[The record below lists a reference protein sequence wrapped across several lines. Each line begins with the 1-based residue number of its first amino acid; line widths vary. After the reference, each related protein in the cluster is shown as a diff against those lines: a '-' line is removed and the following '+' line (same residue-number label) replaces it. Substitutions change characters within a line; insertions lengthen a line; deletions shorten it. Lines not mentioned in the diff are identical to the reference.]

1 VRRGEA
7 GQTGR
12 RAGLP
17 LGPVTSAT
25 GEDRPGSA
33 KQDRRPLHAVLL
45 DGVAGAARLLD
56 PLARALDGTGPAI
69 LPLDASLPAATI
81 RQLIEAFRPDVVID
95 AVGEARARSG
105 QPGVAAET
113 AVIIGTSGST
123 GEPKGVEL
131 SAAALTYSARA
142 SLRRVGARPG
152 ERWLACLPAS
162 HVAGLQVLVRS
173 LVSETEPVVAAR
185 ATTAAVRDA
194 ADAGCAHL
202 SVVPTQLVRLLSTD
216 GGAVSGADAGAVSG
230 AAALARY
237 RCVLVGGAAAGAA
250 VLAQARAAGVT
261 AVTTYGM
268 SETCGGCVYDGVPLD
283 GVTVRE
289 GEDGRLR
296 ISGPVL
302 MNRYHGR
309 PDLTAA
315 VLDDSAGQREFVTSD
330 LGRLMPD
337 GRVTV
342 RGRADD
348 VINTGGHKV
357 VPGEVAAVLAACPEV
372 REVVVVGRPDPEW
385 GERVIAV
392 VVPADREHPPGLELL
407 RTQVS
412 ARLPRYA
419 CPSEVVLTEA
429 IPVLPSGKPDL
440 AALKVART

>member
-1 VRRGEA
+1 MRRRP
-7 GQTGR
+7 GR

-17 LGPVTSAT
+17 FTSVTLPPAGDGPR
-25 GEDRPGSA
+25 RPGPPGPRA
-33 KQDRRPLHAVLL
+33 RPDARPLHAVLL
-45 DGVAGAARLLD
+45 DGVADAARLLE

-69 LPLDASLPAATI
+69 LPLDAGLPAARL
-81 RQLIEAFRPDVVID
+81 RQLIDVFQPD
-95 AVGEARARSG
+95 AVIEADGGTRSRSG

-131 SAAALTYSARA
+131 SAAALTHAARA
-142 SLRRVGARPG
+142 SLARAGARPG

-173 LVSETEPVVAAR
+173 LVSETEPAVAAR
-185 ATTAAVRDA
+185 ATAESVRDA

-202 SVVPTQLVRLLSTD
+202 SVVPTQLVRLLAAD
-216 GGAVSGADAGAVSG
+216 GGPR
-230 AAALARY
+230 ALARY
-237 RCVLVGGAAAGAA
+237 RCVLVGGAAAGAV
-250 VLAQARAAGVT
+250 VLAEARAAGVT

-315 VLDDSAGQREFVTSD
+315 VLDRSAGGDREFVTSD

-357 VPGEVAAVLAACPEV
+357 VPGEVAAVLAACPGV

-412 ARLPRYA
+412 ALLPRYA

>member
-1 VRRGEA
+1 
-7 GQTGR
+7 
-12 RAGLP
+12 
-17 LGPVTSAT
+17 VTPSFLS
-25 GEDRPGSA
+25 DRPPET
-33 KQDRRPLHAVLL
+33 DRRPLHAVLL
-45 DGVAGAARLLD
+45 DGVADAARLLD
-56 PLARALDGTGPAI
+56 PLARALDGTGPAL
-69 LPLDASLPAATI
+69 LPLDAGLPAARL
-81 RQLIEAFRPDVVID
+81 RQLIDVFQPD
-95 AVGEARARSG
+95 AVIGADGEARTRSG

-131 SAAALTYSARA
+131 SAAALTHSARA
-142 SLRRVGARPG
+142 SLARAGARPG

-173 LVSETEPVVAAR
+173 LVSGTEPVIAAR
-185 ATTAAVRDA
+185 ATAGAVSDA
-194 ADAGCAHL
+194 ADAGCAHV
-202 SVVPTQLVRLLSTD
+202 SVVPTQLVRLLRASPGT
-216 GGAVSGADAGAVSG
+216 SSG
-230 AAALARY
+230 AADRGARALARY

-250 VLAQARAAGVT
+250 VLAQARAAGIT

-283 GVTVRE
+283 GVTVRA
-289 GEDGRLR
+289 GDDGLLR

-302 MNRYHGR
+302 MNRYYGR

-315 VLDDSAGQREFVTSD
+315 VLHDSAGGSSAGQHRELVTSD
-330 LGRLMPD
+330 LGRVAPD

-348 VINTGGHKV
+348 VINTGGYQV
-357 VPGEVAAVLAACPEV
+357 VPGEVAAVLAACPGV

-385 GERVIAV
+385 GERVTAV
-392 VVPADREHPPGLELL
+392 IVPTDWEQPPGLELL

-419 CPSEVVLTEA
+419 CPSEVVLAEA

>member
-1 VRRGEA
+1 
-7 GQTGR
+7 
-12 RAGLP
+12 
-17 LGPVTSAT
+17 
-25 GEDRPGSA
+25 
-33 KQDRRPLHAVLL
+33 VLL
-45 DGVAGAARLLD
+45 DGVAGAVRLLD

-69 LPLDASLPAATI
+69 LPLDAGLPAAKI
-81 RQLIEAFRPDVVID
+81 RQLIEAFRPDAVID
-95 AVGEARARSG
+95 ADGEARARSG

-113 AVIIGTSGST
+113 AVIISTSGST

-131 SAAALTYSARA
+131 SAAALTHSARA
-142 SLRRVGARPG
+142 SLRRAGARPG

-173 LVSETEPVVAAR
+173 LVSETEPAVAAR
-185 ATTAAVRDA
+185 ATAGAVRDA

-202 SVVPTQLVRLLSTD
+202 SVVPTQLVRLLGAD
-216 GGAVSGADAGAVSG
+216 GGAL
-230 AAALARY
+230 ALARY

-250 VLAQARAAGVT
+250 VLAEARAAGVT

-283 GVTVRE
+283 GVTVRQ

-315 VLDDSAGQREFVTSD
+315 VLDDSAGGHREFVTSD
-330 LGRLMPD
+330 LGHLMPD

-357 VPGEVAAVLAACPEV
+357 VPGEVAAVLAACPGV

-392 VVPADREHPPGLELL
+392 VVPADREHPPALELL

-440 AALKVART
+440 AALRVART

>member
-1 VRRGEA
+1 MRPPPEVSV
-7 GQTGR
+7 TF
-12 RAGLP
+12 LP
-17 LGPVTSAT
+17 PG
-25 GEDRPGSA
+25 DRPSPPGT
-33 KQDRRPLHAVLL
+33 DGRPLHAVLL
-45 DGVAGAARLLD
+45 DGVADAARLLD

-69 LPLDASLPAATI
+69 LPLDAGMPAA
-81 RQLIEAFRPDVVID
+81 RVQQLIDVFRPDAVIGVD
-95 AVGEARARSG
+95 GVARARSG
-105 QPGVAAET
+105 SPGVAAET

-131 SAAALTYSARA
+131 SAAALTHSARA
-142 SLRRVGARPG
+142 SLGRAGARPG

-173 LVSETEPVVAAR
+173 LVSGTEPVIAAQ
-185 ATTAAVRDA
+185 ATAGAVREA
-194 ADAGCAHL
+194 ADAGCAHV
-202 SVVPTQLVRLLSTD
+202 SVVPTQLVRLLSAD
-216 GGAVSGADAGAVSG
+216 SGAGRADADSG
-230 AAALARY
+230 ARALARY

-250 VLAQARAAGVT
+250 VLAEARAAGIA

-283 GVTVRE
+283 GVTVRA

-296 ISGPVL
+296 VSGPVL

-315 VLDDSAGQREFVTSD
+315 VLDDSAGGYREFVTSD
-330 LGRLMPD
+330 LGRVAPD

-357 VPGEVAAVLAACPEV
+357 VPGEVAAVLAACPGV

-385 GERVIAV
+385 GERVTAV
-392 VVPADREHPPGLELL
+392 VVPADWEQPPGLELL

-440 AALKVART
+440 AALRVART

>member
-1 VRRGEA
+1 VASLPA
-7 GQTGR
+7 G
-12 RAGLP
+12 
-17 LGPVTSAT
+17 GPPS
-25 GEDRPGSA
+25 DRPRPSGPGA
-33 KQDRRPLHAVLL
+33 RPLHAVLL

-69 LPLDASLPAATI
+69 LPLDASLPAAKV
-81 RQLIEAFRPDVVID
+81 RHLIEAFRPDAVID
-95 AVGEARARSG
+95 ADGVARARSG
-105 QPGVAAET
+105 QPGVAADT

-142 SLRRVGARPG
+142 SLARAGARPG

-173 LVSETEPVVAAR
+173 LVSETEPAVAAR
-185 ATTAAVRDA
+185 ATAEAVRDA

-202 SVVPTQLVRLLSTD
+202 SVVPTQLVRLLGAD
-216 GGAVSGADAGAVSG
+216 GGAR
-230 AAALARY
+230 ALARY

-250 VLAQARAAGVT
+250 VLAEARAAGVT

-315 VLDDSAGQREFVTSD
+315 VLDHSAGGDREFVTSD
-330 LGRLMPD
+330 LGRLKPD

-357 VPGEVAAVLAACPEV
+357 VPGEVAAVLAACPGV

-392 VVPADREHPPGLELL
+392 VVPADWEHPPGLELL

-440 AALKVART
+440 AALKMART

>member
-1 VRRGEA
+1 LV
-7 GQTGR
+7 
-12 RAGLP
+12 
-17 LGPVTSAT
+17 PVTSL
-25 GEDRPGSA
+25 P
-33 KQDRRPLHAVLL
+33 RPLHAVLL
-45 DGVAGAARLLD
+45 DGVADAARLLD

-69 LPLDASLPAATI
+69 LPLDAGLPAA
-81 RQLIEAFRPDVVID
+81 RMRRLIDAFRPDAVIGVD
-95 AVGEARARSG
+95 GVTRARAG

-131 SAAALTYSARA
+131 SAAALTHSARA
-142 SLRRVGARPG
+142 SLVRVGARPG

-173 LVSETEPVVAAR
+173 LVSGTEPVVAAQ
-185 ATTAAVRDA
+185 ATAGAVRSA
-194 ADAGCAHL
+194 ADAGCAHVSL
-202 SVVPTQLVRLLSTD
+202 VPTQLVRLLGVGSGADD
-216 GGAVSGADAGAVSG
+216 GGAR
-230 AAALARY
+230 ALARY

-250 VLAQARAAGVT
+250 ALAEARAAGIA

-283 GVTVRE
+283 GVTVRA

-315 VLDDSAGQREFVTSD
+315 VLDDPVLDEAGGGHREFVTSD
-330 LGRLMPD
+330 LGRVAPD

-357 VPGEVAAVLAACPEV
+357 VPAEVAAVLAACPGV
-372 REVVVVGRPDPEW
+372 REVVVVGRPDPVW
-385 GERVIAV
+385 GERVTAV
-392 VVPADREHPPGLELL
+392 VVPADWEQPPGLELL

>member
-1 VRRGEA
+1 MTSPPA
-7 GQTGR
+7 GDR
-12 RAGLP
+12 
-17 LGPVTSAT
+17 LGPHA
-25 GEDRPGSA
+25 P
-33 KQDRRPLHAVLL
+33 DRRPLHAVLL
-45 DGVAGAARLLD
+45 DGAADAARLLD

-69 LPLDASLPAATI
+69 LPLDGSLPAAKI
-81 RQLIEAFRPDVVID
+81 RQLIDAFQPD
-95 AVGEARARSG
+95 AVIGADGETRTRSG
-105 QPGVAAET
+105 QAGVSAET

-131 SAAALTYSARA
+131 SAAALTHSARA
-142 SLRRVGARPG
+142 SLSRAGARPG

-185 ATTAAVRDA
+185 ATAQALRDA

-202 SVVPTQLVRLLSTD
+202 SVVPTQLVRLLGPD
-216 GGAVSGADAGAVSG
+216 GGAR
-230 AAALARY
+230 ALARY

-250 VLAQARAAGVT
+250 VLAEARAAGVT

-283 GVTVRE
+283 GVTVRA

-315 VLDDSAGQREFVTSD
+315 VLEGSAGGDREFITSD
-330 LGRLMPD
+330 LGRVMPD

-357 VPGEVAAVLAACPEV
+357 VPGEVAAALAACPGV

-419 CPSEVVLTEA
+419 CPSEVVLTDA

-440 AALKVART
+440 AALKMART

>member
-1 VRRGEA
+1 M
-7 GQTGR
+7 
-12 RAGLP
+12 
-17 LGPVTSAT
+17 
-25 GEDRPGSA
+25 
-33 KQDRRPLHAVLL
+33 LL
-45 DGVAGAARLLD
+45 DGVAGAARLLE

-69 LPLDASLPAATI
+69 LPLDASLPGAKM
-81 RQLIEAFRPDVVID
+81 RQLIDAFQPDAVID
-95 AVGEARARSG
+95 GDGAARHRYR
-105 QPGVAAET
+105 QPGVSAET

-131 SAAALTYSARA
+131 SAAALTHSARA
-142 SLRRVGARPG
+142 SLARAGARPG

-173 LVSETEPVVAAR
+173 LVSATEPAVAAR
-185 ATTAAVRDA
+185 ATAQALRDA

-202 SVVPTQLVRLLSTD
+202 SVVPTQLVRLLGSG
-216 GGAVSGADAGAVSG
+216 GGAR
-230 AAALARY
+230 ALARY

-250 VLAQARAAGVT
+250 VLAEARAAGVT

-315 VLDDSAGQREFVTSD
+315 VLEGSGGGGSAAGVREFVTSD
-330 LGRLMPD
+330 LGRVAPD

-357 VPGEVAAVLAACPEV
+357 VPGEVAAVLAACPGV

-419 CPSEVVLTEA
+419 CPSEVVLTDA